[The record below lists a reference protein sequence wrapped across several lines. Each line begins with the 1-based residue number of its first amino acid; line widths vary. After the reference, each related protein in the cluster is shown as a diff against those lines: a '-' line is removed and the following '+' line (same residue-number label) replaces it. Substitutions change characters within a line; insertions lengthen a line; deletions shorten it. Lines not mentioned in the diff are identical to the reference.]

1 MKLSAC
7 CRRDSKYVKEAPE
20 KRKFFERFYLLTI
33 RRRQQEER
41 LSKHKNFPE
50 GMKMAFHKENEQDV
64 IAFRRCSIKK
74 YQGRKFSS
82 LIDLQNEDG
91 EKTSYTEQDY
101 HNAYK
106 NLMKIKL
113 LRQEKDLERA
123 ECIEH
128 SEFDDKLSRVTKVL
142 KKQHLSHRNVF
153 GSTSLSNVRFNI

>member
-1 MKLSAC
+1 ML
-7 CRRDSKYVKEAPE
+7 RE
-20 KRKFFERFYLLTI
+20 LLTPLLLVKMCCI
-33 RRRQQEER
+33 FIYGYIWTKKR
-41 LSKHKNFPE
+41 LQSRDEISNC
-50 GMKMAFHKENEQDV
+50 
-64 IAFRRCSIKK
+64 RS
-74 YQGRKFSS
+74 
-82 LIDLQNEDG
+82 
-91 EKTSYTEQDY
+91 KTSYTEQDY